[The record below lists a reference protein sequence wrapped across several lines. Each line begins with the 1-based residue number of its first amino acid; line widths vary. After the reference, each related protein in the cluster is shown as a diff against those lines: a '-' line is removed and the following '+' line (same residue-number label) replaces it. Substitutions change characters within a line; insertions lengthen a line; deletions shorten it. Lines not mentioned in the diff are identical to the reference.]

1 MLGDIETD
9 GNNKILKNLTNF
21 VPFKYLS
28 NFRRS
33 LEMSSINHK
42 IDNNDF
48 NSNNI
53 MFVFKET
60 NLYVPTVTLSQKY
73 IKNYQNFLEKYWK
86 DLFMGVNINQKMRI
100 KLH

>member
-1 MLGDIETD
+1 M
-9 GNNKILKNLTNF
+9 
-21 VPFKYLS
+21 
-28 NFRRS
+28 S
-33 LEMSSINHK
+33 LINHK

-60 NLYVPTVTLSQKY
+60 NLYVPTITLSGKY
-73 IKNYQNFLEKYWK
+73 IKNYKNFLEKYWK
-86 DLFMGVNINQKMRI
+86 GLFMGVNINQKMRI

>member
-21 VPFKYLS
+21 ARFKYLS

-33 LEMSSINHK
+33 LEMSLINHK

-60 NLYVPTVTLSQKY
+60 NLYVPTVTLSRKY